1 METQHS
7 SAEHNSSKVFKSC
20 EIISLL
26 RHLQSSVCPAESAEG
41 DAADVPAENPA
52 ERERS
57 SAAERDGGVSEGES
71 GEEEKFVSV
80 SVQTH

>member
-1 METQHS
+1 MRHS
-7 SAEHNSSKVFKSC
+7 
-20 EIISLL
+20 L
-26 RHLQSSVCPAESAEG
+26 SSVCPAESTEG
-41 DAADVPAENPA
+41 DVPAENPA

-57 SAAERDGGVSEGES
+57 SAAERGCGVSEGES